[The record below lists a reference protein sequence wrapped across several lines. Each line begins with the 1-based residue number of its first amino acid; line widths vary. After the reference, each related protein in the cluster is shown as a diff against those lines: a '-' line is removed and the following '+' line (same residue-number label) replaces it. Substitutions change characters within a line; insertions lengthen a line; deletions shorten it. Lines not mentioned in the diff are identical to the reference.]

1 MIDIKELEIL
11 MNTAAATIL
20 CGLVGLEREK
30 KEKPAGLRTNMIV
43 GSFSCLIVSLAFPL
57 IDFFQSAELN
67 DAVDSDPIRIL
78 QALVVGISFIG
89 AGTIIKRK
97 GEEVEGLTTA
107 ATLLYCLGIGISVA
121 LEKFVIAVGI
131 TILILLINNV
141 FSGVKRQIAQ
151 SRESNEPKM
160 ISDQTS

>member
-1 MIDIKELEIL
+1 MIDIAELEIL

-20 CGLVGLEREK
+20 CGFVGLEREK

-43 GSFSCLIVSLAFPL
+43 GSFSCLIVSLAIPL
-57 IDFFQSAELN
+57 IDLIQNSELK
-67 DAVDSDPIRIL
+67 DAVDSDPIRML

-89 AGTIIKRK
+89 AGTIIKK
-97 GEEVEGLTTA
+97 KEEGVEGLTTA
-107 ATLLYCLGIGISVA
+107 ATPLYCLGIGISVA

-141 FSGVKRQIAQ
+141 FGGVKKRIVNNPEEKLTTKK
-151 SRESNEPKM
+151 SS
-160 ISDQTS
+160 

>member
-1 MIDIKELEIL
+1 MIDIAELEIL

-20 CGLVGLEREK
+20 CGFVGLEREK

-43 GSFSCLIVSLAFPL
+43 GSFSCLIVSLAIPL
-57 IDFFQSAELN
+57 IDLIQNSELK
-67 DAVDSDPIRIL
+67 DAVDSDLIRML

-89 AGTIIKRK
+89 AGTIIKK
-97 GEEVEGLTTA
+97 KEEGVEGLTTA

-141 FSGVKRQIAQ
+141 FGGVKKRIVNNPEEKLTTKK
-151 SRESNEPKM
+151 SS
-160 ISDQTS
+160 

>member
-1 MIDIKELEIL
+1 MIDIAELEIL
-11 MNTAAATIL
+11 MTTAAATIL
-20 CGLVGLEREK
+20 CGFVGLEREK

-43 GSFSCLIVSLAFPL
+43 GSFSCLIVSLAIPL
-57 IDFFQSAELN
+57 IDLIQNSELK
-67 DAVDSDPIRIL
+67 DAVDSDPIRML

-89 AGTIIKRK
+89 AGTIIKK
-97 GEEVEGLTTA
+97 KEEGVEGLTTA

-141 FSGVKRQIAQ
+141 FGGVKKRIVNNPEEKLTTKK
-151 SRESNEPKM
+151 SS
-160 ISDQTS
+160 

>member
-1 MIDIKELEIL
+1 MIDIAELEIL

-20 CGLVGLEREK
+20 CGFVGLEREK

-43 GSFSCLIVSLAFPL
+43 GSFSCLIVSLAIPL
-57 IDFFQSAELN
+57 IDLIQNSELK
-67 DAVDSDPIRIL
+67 DAVDSDPIRML

-89 AGTIIKRK
+89 AGTIIKK
-97 GEEVEGLTTA
+97 KEEGVEGLTTA

-141 FSGVKRQIAQ
+141 FGGVKKRIVNNPEEKLTTKK
-151 SRESNEPKM
+151 SS
-160 ISDQTS
+160 